1 MKLKLDHIGFVVW
14 EREKIEKILRGLGF
28 VSITKEVPDPVQ
40 KVSASFIEVGAQD
53 KVYLEILTPTSD
65 DSPIVNFLKKKGPG
79 LHHLCFEVQN
89 LDEASLAMKE
99 MGFEMVSPPTPCE
112 AYDINLSRIAKNKTR
127 IAFFFIPG
135 LILIE
140 LIEKG

>member
-1 MKLKLDHIGFVVW
+1 MKLKIDHIGFVVW
-14 EREKIEKILRGLGF
+14 ERERIESLLRSLGF
-28 VSITKEVPDPVQ
+28 SSITKDVPDPVQ
-40 KVSASFIEVGAQD
+40 KVSASFVDLGIDGHLF
-53 KVYLEILTPTSD
+53 LEILTPTSD

-79 LHHLCFEVQN
+79 LHHLCFEVE
-89 LDEASLAMKE
+89 DIEEASRMMSDL
-99 MGFEMVSPPTPCE
+99 GFHMVSPPASCE
-112 AYDINLSRIAKNKTR
+112 AYDINLSRKPEKETK